1 MSWDCYHSS
10 TGPFTSPNFWMP
22 PHNPSSSPSALVAE
36 PCRGFVAPLAPP
48 PGCHRPT
55 VRGDQGLMALVSPG
69 RLLGSRALGQGQCWR
84 AFCKG
89 YPYMRKKKG
98 KLLTAIHF
106 SSPTAILRAV
116 EQRGSNGH
124 DGDAPDKAVG
134 VSAPRRKRHAL
145 SAHKESGKIL
155 SS

>member
-1 MSWDCYHSS
+1 
-10 TGPFTSPNFWMP
+10 
-22 PHNPSSSPSALVAE
+22 
-36 PCRGFVAPLAPP
+36 
-48 PGCHRPT
+48 
-55 VRGDQGLMALVSPG
+55 
-69 RLLGSRALGQGQCWR
+69 
-84 AFCKG
+84 
-89 YPYMRKKKG
+89 MRKKKG

-124 DGDAPDKAVG
+124 GGDAPDKAVG
-134 VSAPRRKRHAL
+134 VSAPRRKRHVL